1 MHADGRGAINQEVL
15 PAEVGGATSLPPLHC
30 FLWVFLPG
38 IIFVQR
44 YVGYNSF
51 YFQSLKKKQQ
61 PYSISACS
69 DTIVLCNSCSV
80 CNAMH

>member
-51 YFQSLKKKQQ
+51 YFQSLKKKTTALFHFSLFGYYCAVQQ
-61 PYSISACS
+61 L
-69 DTIVLCNSCSV
+69 LCV
-80 CNAMH
+80 